1 MIGNAPGRR
10 TVLPA
15 GSSAPATTPA
25 TSGRGADLVSAS
37 RQRNLWLD
45 AFKRFR
51 RNSMAMAGLSLAIF
65 LLVAAWV
72 GPLVSPYDY
81 ARQDLLNVNRPPSW
95 SHWMGTDGLGRDYL
109 TRIMMGGRTAFL
121 VAIIVVG
128 ISSLLGLIVGAASAF
143 FGGWV
148 DTVAMR
154 FADTILSFPHLLLAM
169 FVVGTVR
176 PPVVNWLT
184 ARGVDREAALPD
196 YLLVFGALAAVGWAG
211 EARLVRSQVLSLRR
225 QEFVTAARAA
235 GAADGRIVRT
245 HLIPNALGPLIV
257 SASAGFGGAMLAESS
272 LSFLGVGIKPPGAS
286 WGNMISE
293 NLVTWRYQPHLL
305 AMPGIVLAVA
315 VLAFNFVGDGIN
327 DALNPR
333 SRRYS

>member
-10 TVLPA
+10 AISDASPA
-15 GSSAPATTPA
+15 RLTT
-25 TSGRGADLVSAS
+25 TSLNPRIELASAS

-51 RNSMAMAGLSLAIF
+51 RNKMAMAGLGLAVF
-65 LLVAAWV
+65 LFLTAWV
-72 GPLVSPYDY
+72 GPLLSPYDF
-81 ARQDLLNVNRPPSW
+81 ARQDLLAVNQPPSW

-121 VAIIVVG
+121 VAAIVVG
-128 ISSLLGLIVGAASAF
+128 ISSLLGLAIGAASAF

-176 PPVVNWLT
+176 PPVVDWLT

-225 QEFVTAARAA
+225 SEFVTAARAA
-235 GAADGRIVRT
+235 GAADGRIVRA
-245 HLIPNALGPLIV
+245 HLIPNALGPLVV

-305 AMPGIVLAVA
+305 AMPGIVLALA

-333 SRRYS
+333 SRRPA